1 MSFLLDTN
9 ILLRLVEPA
18 HSMHAAALDASS
30 ALLAADEAVHII
42 PQNIAEFWNI
52 CTRPIAQNGLGF
64 SSKQT
69 DAEVSRLEILF
80 PILLDE
86 PHIYGEWR
94 QLVVQHGVKGVKV
107 HDARIVAAMKVH
119 SISHLLT
126 FDEQDFKR
134 YQNITVLTPAKVI
147 QAYPAQPAE

>member
-30 ALLAADEAVHII
+30 GLLAADKAVHII
-42 PQNIAEFWNI
+42 PQNISEFWNV
-52 CTRPIAQNGLGF
+52 CTRPVGQNGLGL
-64 SSKQT
+64 SPEQT
-69 DAEVSRLEILF
+69 DAEVSRIETLF

-86 PHIYGEWR
+86 PGIYREWR

-107 HDARIVAAMKVH
+107 HDARIVAAMTVH
-119 SISHLLT
+119 GVSHLVT
-126 FDEQDFKR
+126 FNDHDFKR
-134 YQNITVLTPAKVI
+134 FQNINVMTPAEI
-147 QAYPAQPAE
+147 LQAYPL